1 MLFTEFKDWERKVEY
16 FIKISSSIELS
27 KYSQSKIVLEQ
38 QFHSGLHYR
47 NYKGTESIVVIGI
60 SPEYKVKI
68 VGCR

>member
-16 FIKISSSIELS
+16 FTKISSSIEFS
-27 KYSQSKIVLEQ
+27 KYSRSKIVLEQ
-38 QFHSGLHYR
+38 QFYSGLHYG

-60 SPEYKVKI
+60 SPVYKVTI